1 MRPPALS
8 RWPAPAFFAAMAA
21 AGPLMDSF
29 WQSLL
34 TLVFFYAYMGLSW
47 NLMMSAGLLSLGHA
61 LFLGVGAYATAV
73 LIAAAGLDPWL
84 SLAAGAFLAAMVG
97 SALTWLGARFS
108 VRGVHFAL
116 LTIAFAE
123 LFRVLFDNWELV
135 GGTGGFFLKAINPET
150 NRPLA
155 TLRGGTLFFYLAF
168 LSATAGAYFTIGRL
182 MASRW
187 GYRWRGLH
195 ADEDAARAL
204 GVPALQSKVLVVAI
218 SAGLAGVGGGL
229 FGLMQGSLFPDS
241 VMGVRVSIDILIAPI
256 IGGLGSL
263 FGPIIGA
270 FFVVPLM
277 EFSNVLAQ
285 RIGFFGLNTLING
298 MLILAVITFLP
309 DGLWPR
315 LIALARFRSSA
326 RCSK

>member
-1 MRPPALS
+1 
-8 RWPAPAFFAAMAA
+8 
-21 AGPLMDSF
+21 
-29 WQSLL
+29 
-34 TLVFFYAYMGLSW
+34 
-47 NLMMSAGLLSLGHA
+47 
-61 LFLGVGAYATAV
+61 
-73 LIAAAGLDPWL
+73 
-84 SLAAGAFLAAMVG
+84 
-97 SALTWLGARFS
+97 
-108 VRGVHFAL
+108 
-116 LTIAFAE
+116 
-123 LFRVLFDNWELV
+123 
-135 GGTGGFFLKAINPET
+135 
-150 NRPLA
+150 
-155 TLRGGTLFFYLAF
+155 
-168 LSATAGAYFTIGRL
+168 
-182 MASRW
+182 
-187 GYRWRGLH
+187 
-195 ADEDAARAL
+195 
-204 GVPALQSKVLVVAI
+204 
-218 SAGLAGVGGGL
+218 VGGGL

-270 FFVVPLM
+270 FFVVPMM